1 MTSIT
6 TYGLITAATIF
17 NGVLAGGNIDRALVQ
32 MPAWRKVGA
41 RAWAEYSRHAD
52 LENGFYLYPTEAIGG
67 ALFTIAAAV
76 SFQFDITA
84 PAPAAL
90 PVYLSVA
97 LVLGGLLA
105 TVKAAPLMMSLRR
118 IGDDTSALQKAFDG
132 FRRWGNVRGALQI
145 LAFLANVWALVAV
158 LIYTH

>member
-1 MTSIT
+1 MTSIAT
-6 TYGLITAATIF
+6 CGLITAATIF

-41 RAWAEYSRHAD
+41 RAWAAYSRHAD

-76 SFQFDITA
+76 SFRFDVTA

-97 LVLGGLLA
+97 LVIGGLLA
-105 TVKAAPLMMSLRR
+105 TVKAAPLMMSLRCV
-118 IGDDTSALQKAFDG
+118 DDILALQKAFDG
-132 FRRWGNVRGALQI
+132 FRRWGNMRGAFQI

-158 LIYTH
+158 LIYIH